1 MKKIRKAEF
10 EIEGKPYVLIAKSDY
25 HQLCE
30 RAEGPHEDAAKFGR
44 GPIGLDLRER
54 RLKARLTLTQVARRA
69 GIRLETL
76 SRIENGHT
84 DPSVR
89 TVQSI
94 LRALEGNPPSP
105 DSAASPGSN
114 R

>member
-1 MKKIRKAEF
+1 MSEDPVAGPAAARKVPRTVVD
-10 EIEGKPYVLIAKSDY
+10 IGGTPYVLIAKSDFDR
-25 HQLCE
+25 LC
-30 RAEGPHEDAAKFGR
+30 RLADALPDDAGRFGR
-44 GPIGLDLRER
+44 GSLGPDLRAR
-54 RLKARLTLTQVARRA
+54 RIKTGLTVTELARRA

-94 LRALEGNPPSP
+94 LRALEEPS
-105 DSAASPGSN
+105 
-114 R
+114 

>member
-1 MKKIRKAEF
+1 LAEDSSAKPVGAGGVPRS
-10 EIEGKPYVLIAKSDY
+10 IVDIGGTPYVLIAKAEFDR
-25 HQLCE
+25 LC
-30 RAEGPHEDAAKFGR
+30 RLASRLQEDAAKFAACSL
-44 GPIGLDLRER
+44 GPDLRAR
-54 RLKARLTLTQVARRA
+54 RLRARLTLTQTARRA

-94 LRALEGNPPSP
+94 LRALEGT
-105 DSAASPGSN
+105 A
-114 R
+114 